1 MSRKVLLLLVL
12 IYAISLSGC
21 ATLEQVGQV
30 LEGQKPTAQVNGVRL
45 TGLDFEGMDLA
56 FDVQVDNPNPVGIS
70 LAGLDYDLSLLG
82 SRFLK
87 GDQPMGM
94 KLAANGNSSVEVPM
108 RLGFQQL
115 LSTYQQ
121 LKGADSAGYQLD
133 LGMGFD
139 VPVLGRVR
147 VPVSYQGEFPVPEMP
162 DVKVRSLDVQQLSMS
177 GATLMMQLEVD
188 NPNAFSLLL
197 NQLNYDVK
205 LNGYNVGSGLM
216 DRAVNLQQGSPG
228 VINLPLS
235 LDFAQ
240 AGMGL
245 YKALLGSG
253 IRYDLNGSMEASSS
267 NPILKHFQMPLE
279 KQGSVSLR

>member
-1 MSRKVLLLLVL
+1 MSRKVLLLFVL
-12 IYAISLSGC
+12 IHAISLSGC

-45 TGLDFEGMDLA
+45 TSLDFEGMDLA

-94 KLAANGNSSVEVPM
+94 RLAANGNSSVEVPM

-147 VPVSYQGEFPVPEMP
+147 VPVSYQGEFPVPKMP

-177 GATLMMQLEVD
+177 GAKLTMQLEVD

-216 DRAVNLQQGSPG
+216 GRAVNLQQGSPG

-253 IRYDLNGSMEASSS
+253 ISYDLSGSMEASSS
-267 NPILKHFQMPLE
+267 NAILKHFQMPLK
-279 KQGSVSLR
+279 KQGRVSLR

>member
-1 MSRKVLLLLVL
+1 MSRKVLLLFVL
-12 IYAISLSGC
+12 IHAISLSGC

-45 TGLDFEGMDLA
+45 TSLDFEGMDLA

-94 KLAANGNSSVEVPM
+94 RLAANGNSSVEVPM

-147 VPVSYQGEFPVPEMP
+147 VPVSYQGEFPVPKMP

-177 GATLMMQLEVD
+177 GAKLMMQLEVD

-216 DRAVNLQQGSPG
+216 GRAVNLQQGSPG

-267 NPILKHFQMPLE
+267 NPILKHFQMPLK
-279 KQGSVSLR
+279 KQGRVSLR

>member
-216 DRAVNLQQGSPG
+216 GKAVNLQRGSPG

-253 IRYDLNGSMEASSS
+253 ISYDLNGSMEASSS
-267 NPILKHFQMPLE
+267 NPILKHFQMPLK